1 MRDELGDVSFGASGA
16 LLSSGAGRKLVAPA
30 QAGAEYSVV
39 PANAGTQCRSGRLT
53 YNSMMATTLDELE
66 RQVRALS
73 ASDKAALAHL
83 LIEELDASADA
94 DADRAWIEEAQRRYD
109 AFIAGELSAIPGDGV
124 MSRAR
129 TRLK

>member
-1 MRDELGDVSFGASGA
+1 
-16 LLSSGAGRKLVAPA
+16 
-30 QAGAEYSVV
+30 
-39 PANAGTQCRSGRLT
+39 
-53 YNSMMATTLDELE
+53 MMATTLDELE